1 MIQDIR
7 SKFVVKS
14 NIAVKYKDGY
24 LCWDVSAVGNITV
37 TKSDEA
43 TLFVSNERA
52 NDFCKENNINN
63 FTLEEL

>member
-1 MIQDIR
+1 M
-7 SKFVVKS
+7 VKS
-14 NIAVKYKDGY
+14 NIAVKYQHGY
-24 LCWDVSAVGNITV
+24 LCWDCALEGNIKI